1 MLDIFICED
10 DEQQRKKITKY
21 VENYIMIEELDMK
34 VTLSTDNPDEII
46 DYLKANNVNGLYF
59 LDVNLNHEKTGIALG
74 ADIRKYDSRGSIVF
88 VTSHSELTYLT
99 FLYKVE
105 AMDYI
110 IKDDITDIQ
119 KRVIDCIDTANERYM
134 SEHNETTKK
143 RFKITSGDKVISEDY
158 DKILFFETSSK
169 LHKII
174 MHSENRQVEFYGEL
188 KEIEDLDDRFYRC
201 HNSFVVNT
209 DNIES
214 IDNKTRDITMT
225 NGAVCFASS
234 RNFRKLKKMLW
245 DEK

>member
-1 MLDIFICED
+1 MIEVFICED
-10 DEQQRKKITKY
+10 DEQQRKKLMTY
-21 VENYIMIEELDMK
+21 VENYIMIENLDMK
-34 VTLSTDNPDEII
+34 VTLSTDNPEEII
-46 DYLKANNVNGLYF
+46 DYLHTNDVKGLYF

-74 ADIRKYDSRGSIVF
+74 ADIRKYDTEGSIVF

-110 IKDDITDIQ
+110 IKDDFTDIQ
-119 KRVIDCIDTANERYM
+119 KRVIDCINTAYERHTADPY
-134 SEHNETTKK
+134 ETKEK
-143 RFKITSGDKVISEDY
+143 FKITSGDKIISEDY
-158 DKILFFETSSK
+158 DNIIFFETSST
-169 LHKII
+169 LHKIV
-174 MHSENRQVEFYGEL
+174 MHSVNRQVEFYGKL
-188 KEIEDLDDRFYRC
+188 KDIEQLDDRFYRC
-201 HNSFVVNT
+201 HNSFIVNI

-234 RNFRKLKKMLW
+234 RNFRKLKKMW

>member
-34 VTLSTDNPDEII
+34 VIVSTDNTDDII

-143 RFKITSGDKVISEDY
+143 RNKIN
-158 DKILFFETSSK
+158 
-169 LHKII
+169 
-174 MHSENRQVEFYGEL
+174 MHSENRQVEFYGKL